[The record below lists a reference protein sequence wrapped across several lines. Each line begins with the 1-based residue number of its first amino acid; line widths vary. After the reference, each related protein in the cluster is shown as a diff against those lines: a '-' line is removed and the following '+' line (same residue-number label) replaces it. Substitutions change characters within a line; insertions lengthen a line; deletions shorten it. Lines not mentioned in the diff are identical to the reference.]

1 MNIHEHE
8 NNEDLRRS
16 KLANFNICTLTSMV
30 KSNSVLGTNFVN
42 LH

>member
-8 NNEDLRRS
+8 NNEYSIHEDQ
-16 KLANFNICTLTSMV
+16 ANFNICTLTLMV
-30 KSNSVLGTNFVN
+30 KSNSVQGTNFVN